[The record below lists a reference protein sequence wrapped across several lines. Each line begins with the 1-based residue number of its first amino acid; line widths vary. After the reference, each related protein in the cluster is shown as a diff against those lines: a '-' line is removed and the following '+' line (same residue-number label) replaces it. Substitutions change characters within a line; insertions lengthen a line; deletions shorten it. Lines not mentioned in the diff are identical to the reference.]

1 MNPVTIKNY
10 LIDKQSAWKVRNGRK
25 ARTLNNKRKEQE
37 KKVCE

>member
-10 LIDKQSAWKVRNGRK
+10 SIDKQSAWKVRNGRK
-25 ARTLNNKRKEQE
+25 ARTLNNKRKEQK